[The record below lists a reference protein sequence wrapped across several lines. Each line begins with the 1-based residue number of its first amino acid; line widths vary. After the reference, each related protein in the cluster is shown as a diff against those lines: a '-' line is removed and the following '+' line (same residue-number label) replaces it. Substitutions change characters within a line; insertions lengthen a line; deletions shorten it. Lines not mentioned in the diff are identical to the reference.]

1 MTSNTIDTI
10 ITIPITARQ
19 IIAKNATTTTTTTT
33 TTNTTTLYAISV
45 LVRLEKSWKAAI
57 QRLPF
62 SILNRTKIEEDIT

>member
-19 IIAKNATTTTTTTT
+19 IITKNATN
-33 TTNTTTLYAISV
+33 TTNTTTLYAISA

-57 QRLPF
+57 QRLPS
-62 SILNRTKIEEDIT
+62 SILSRTRILFVNYLF